1 MFRYTLYK
9 LKGILRYGLIGA
21 VLYLMLLI
29 YEGRSFLWWEALSA
43 FVVGAGSI
51 FVKEFVVT
59 QRLKSLP
66 IYIEYFIILLG
77 INLLIIMG
85 VSIEAYFVDGK
96 NLMQSF
102 RFSYFTDMMMDKGY
116 VLQIYRYAV
125 LSFFVLFIYTTEII
139 MGQGTF
145 ASFISG
151 RYSKPRKENRV
162 FMFIDM
168 KDSTA
173 IAEKMDDKMFYEFVN
188 ESLYYM
194 TGPALKHKA
203 SILKYIG
210 DEVIFTWRFEDGFKD
225 DNCTNLHIAI
235 NQILAKKKDYFM
247 KKYGFEP
254 LFKSGIH
261 TGECIGAVIGYL
273 KKNVDFSGDT
283 LNTSARIQGMCNQH
297 NANLLVSEDVYN
309 NITSTK
315 SQFEHVGA
323 LELKG
328 KENKVDVYKWMQ
340 S

>member
-247 KKYGFEP
+247 KK
-254 LFKSGIH
+254 
-261 TGECIGAVIGYL
+261 
-273 KKNVDFSGDT
+273 
-283 LNTSARIQGMCNQH
+283 
-297 NANLLVSEDVYN
+297 
-309 NITSTK
+309 
-315 SQFEHVGA
+315 
-323 LELKG
+323 
-328 KENKVDVYKWMQ
+328 
-340 S
+340 

>member
-1 MFRYTLYK
+1 MYL
-9 LKGILRYGLIGA
+9 ILL
-21 VLYLMLLI
+21 V
-29 YEGRSFLWWEALSA
+29 YEGRPLIWWETLPA
-43 FVVGAGSI
+43 FMVGAGSI
-51 FVKEFVVT
+51 FVKEFIVT
-59 QRLKSLP
+59 QRLRSLP
-66 IYIEYFIILLG
+66 IYIEYLIILLG
-77 INLLIIMG
+77 INILIITG
-85 VSIEAYFVDGK
+85 VSIEAYFVDGE
-96 NLMQSF
+96 NLTKSF
-102 RFSYFTDMMMDKGY
+102 SVAYFANMMMDEGY
-116 VLQIYRYAV
+116 VHQIYRYAV
-125 LSFFVLFIYTTEII
+125 LSFFVLFIYTTETI

-168 KDSTA
+168 KDSTT
-173 IAEKMDDKMFYEFVN
+173 IAEQMDDKKFYEFVN
-188 ESLYYM
+188 ESLYFM
-194 TGPALKHKA
+194 TGPALKYKA

-210 DEVIFTWRFEDGFKD
+210 DEVIFTWRYDDGFND

-235 NQILAKKKDYFM
+235 NQILNKKKDYFL
-247 KKYGFEP
+247 KKYGFVP
-254 LFKSGIH
+254 VFKSGIH

-297 NANLLVSEDVYN
+297 KANLLISEDVYM

-340 S
+340 G